1 MAHLASMKSPGGE
14 QVPAPRACG
23 LAALI
28 FSFFV
33 VAPWQVR
40 NEEFFTLLIG
50 CCKEYFMGL

>member
-23 LAALI
+23 LALI
-28 FSFFV
+28 FWFFV

-40 NEEFFTLLIG
+40 NEEIYTVDWLL
-50 CCKEYFMGL
+50 